1 MDINMIFK
9 TGPKF
14 DVPYELRRVVQDAF
28 AGGSRI
34 ICSPPPMDTD
44 LDIVVL
50 VDYAAALIDLIS
62 RGYLYNNESQ
72 VAYTI
77 HTTADSD
84 DAFVSLRK
92 DDVNLIVVWS
102 RTGFERWRLYTEA
115 ATRLNLLNKSDRIAL
130 AQVIRGFTQLKSI

>member
-1 MDINMIFK
+1 MDINILFK

-14 DVPYELRRVVQDAF
+14 DVPYELRRVVQYAF

-44 LDIVVL
+44 LDVVVL
-50 VDYAAALIDLIS
+50 VDSAAAVNDLVS
-62 RGYLYNNESQ
+62 MGYLHHNESQ
-72 VAYTI
+72 VAY
-77 HTTADSD
+77 ANSNDSD

-115 ATRLNLLNKSDRIAL
+115 ATRLNLLNKSDRVAL
-130 AQVIRGFTQLKSI
+130 SQVIRGFTTLKSI

>member
-1 MDINMIFK
+1 MDINMLFK

-44 LDIVVL
+44 LDVVVL
-50 VDYAAALIDLIS
+50 VDSAAAINDLVS
-62 RGYLYNNESQ
+62 MGYLHHNESQ
-72 VAYTI
+72 VAYDYSN
-77 HTTADSD
+77 DSD

-92 DDVNLIVVWS
+92 EDVNLIVVWS
-102 RTGFERWRLYTEA
+102 HTGFERWRLYTEA
-115 ATRLNLLNKSDRIAL
+115 ATRLNLLNKSDRVTL
-130 AQVIRGFTQLKSI
+130 AQAIRGFTPLKYI